1 MCIYVLFFAFFWASG
16 ILTYLINPLSPPLD
30 VDVINW
36 WLHILKL
43 LSLKVGFLEIPT
55 KTRNYYH
62 TENDKL
68 LYKLSY
74 VKMNLLF

>member
-1 MCIYVLFFAFFWASG
+1 MCIYVLLFAFFWASV
-16 ILTYLINPLSPPLD
+16 ILTYLINPLSPLG
-30 VDVINW
+30 VDVING

-43 LSLKVGFLEIPT
+43 LSLKVGLLEIPT

-68 LYKLSY
+68 LYKLNY